1 MNAGP
6 RIGIEDLK
14 NACHLLITALLTTQP
29 AIHIPYNKSSV
40 EHLLFCKQVVHVLLG
55 TSAAQRHFV
64 IGMRQF
70 FADLARVKRDT

>member
-1 MNAGP
+1 M
-6 RIGIEDLK
+6 
-14 NACHLLITALLTTQP
+14 
-29 AIHIPYNKSSV
+29 

-70 FADLARVKRDT
+70 FADLARVKRDTGFSGLEKAWLQELGTRIAESQGASLVDNV